1 MAHYPGYFLHSF
13 SLGYSD
19 LSDTSI
25 IHPESYIRNRP
36 NFRSGF
42 GGNYSRP
49 NAGFRKT
56 DPRSVRSA
64 SLERFQAHTPEQQPT
79 PSRNTT
85 FSTATSNGPIH
96 SAFSPTPV
104 QIMSPRTSVTLQ
116 STPLRNSIHCLSPS
130 HLFTPTVV
138 WLEKTERERQSDQKL
153 LQLIQQLPVDRRN
166 SVGLILLRLGIT
178 STNETQ
184 QSSAGGLE
192 FRLREALQL
201 VPPAEVNEAHNRHGR
216 TNGTTESNGAGSCST
231 YSDNHN
237 GPQPDK
243 PTRKSDSHP
252 NDPRMTQS
260 CYQPRTQQDFSTELE
275 NMLAL
280 NGQTKTPI
288 NGHLPDSLLT
298 ASSTSIE
305 SNSDLEQPQQS
316 KTTAGNGYSETKP
329 SVTTVLRHLARRL
342 AVRIAFKRER
352 LAYVQ
357 QRVAKNTTEEKW
369 LRNKLN
375 EIFTLSEHS
384 CGTQP
389 PYLRSDSMFQ
399 LLDGCD
405 SANGQVVARFDRW
418 HHNTISVIQLLCQL
432 ARRLACLD
440 ARLISFSKH
449 MQNCTENEWMNG
461 NNQGSN
467 DSPYSLELVN
477 RQRIDLQ
484 MKIREAQDLRA
495 GLENCRLRLL
505 ESIPPGL
512 QVEAPT
518 SLISNEVSASYRPSS
533 TSDSHPEASSSSDPS
548 QLPGSKCDGGRTSI
562 FLRDRVAI
570 QMQNS
575 LDWLVK
581 FHILDTH
588 IRVDQDLCD
597 SISDDLRLEMNY

>member
-1 MAHYPGYFLHSF
+1 MTHFPGYFLHSF
-13 SLGYSD
+13 SLGDSD
-19 LSDTSI
+19 LSNTSI

-79 PSRNTT
+79 PSRNTALI
-85 FSTATSNGPIH
+85 TATANGSVH

-116 STPLRNSIHCLSPS
+116 STPLRNSIPCLSPS

-138 WLEKTERERQSDQKL
+138 WLEKTDRERQSDQKL

-184 QSSAGGLE
+184 QSVAGGLE

-201 VPPAEVNEAHNRHGR
+201 VPPAGVNDAHNKLGFA
-216 TNGTTESNGAGSCST
+216 NGTTESNGAGSCSAHL
-231 YSDNHN
+231 DDQN
-237 GPQPDK
+237 GSRPDK
-243 PTRKSDSHP
+243 PMRKLDSQS

-260 CYQPRTQQDFSTELE
+260 CYQPRTSQDFSPESE
-275 NMLAL
+275 NMVAH
-280 NGQTKTPI
+280 NGQTKTVI

-316 KTTAGNGYSETKP
+316 KIFAGNGHPTTKP

-384 CGTQP
+384 CAIQP
-389 PYLRSDSMFQ
+389 SYLRSDSMFQ
-399 LLDGCD
+399 LLEGCD

-418 HHNTISVIQLLCQL
+418 HHNTVSVIQLLCQL

-440 ARLISFSKH
+440 ARLISFSRH
-449 MQNCTENEWMNG
+449 TQRSTENEWMNG
-461 NNQGSN
+461 NNQEPN

-477 RQRIDLQ
+477 RQRLDLQ
-484 MKIREAQDLRA
+484 MKIKEAQDLRA

-518 SLISNEVSASYRPSS
+518 SLISNEVSAPYRP
-533 TSDSHPEASSSSDPS
+533 TSKCDSHPEGSSSSDPS